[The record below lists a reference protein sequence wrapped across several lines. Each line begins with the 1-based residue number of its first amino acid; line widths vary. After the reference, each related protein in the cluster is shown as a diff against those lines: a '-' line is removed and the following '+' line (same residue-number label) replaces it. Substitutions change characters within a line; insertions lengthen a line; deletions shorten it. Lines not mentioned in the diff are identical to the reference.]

1 MIMLRKILFAASVSL
16 IATVSAHAACSYK
29 NEVPLKSLSA
39 GFEAWK
45 AVTSTMAECGNFQA
59 QLDQNFA
66 QKQMAALSATPA
78 LYQIGGVANETLVPV
93 LQEGLIRPLDG
104 LVAKYGQNLNEN
116 QLIKV
121 DGKIVA
127 IAMMVNAQHLVF
139 RQDILKE
146 LNIAVPKTYEEV
158 LAAAKQIKQA
168 KAVQYPLGGTF
179 KTGYDLGEEFVNMYL
194 GFGGTFFGD
203 GSAPAVNNET
213 GVKAVTML
221 KALTEYMDPEFLV
234 SDSTYVQQQF
244 QQGKIAIANLWASRA
259 GALNNATESK
269 VVGKIG
275 VAAAPSAVAGG
286 KPATTIW
293 WDGITI
299 ASHITDAQ
307 ADAAFR
313 LAMEGIKPDM
323 VKAHN
328 DAAVWLVKGYEPTPL
343 SKGAFDSAEAGAPP
357 YPASTALGILH
368 TALGNHLGDFLTG
381 KKTAEEALAD
391 VEAEYRTA
399 AKEKGI
405 IK

>member
-1 MIMLRKILFAASVSL
+1 MMRKILLAAGISL
-16 IATVSAHAACSYK
+16 LATVSAHAACSYK

-45 AVTSTMAECGNFQA
+45 AVSSTMAECGNYRA
-59 QLDQNFA
+59 ELDQNFA
-66 QKQMAALSATPA
+66 QKQMAAFSANPA

-93 LQEGLIRPLDG
+93 LQEGLIRPLDE

-127 IAMMVNAQHLVF
+127 VAMMVNAQHLVF
-139 RQDILKE
+139 RKDILE
-146 LNIAVPKTYEEV
+146 SLAISVPKTYDDV
-158 LAAAKQIKQA
+158 LAAAKKIKDA

-194 GFGGTFFGD
+194 GFGGEFFD
-203 GSAPAVNNET
+203 SHNVATVNNEK
-213 GVKAVTML
+213 GVKALNML
-221 KALTEYMDPEFLV
+221 KALSQYMDPEFLV

-259 GALNNATESK
+259 GALENASESK

-275 VAAAPSAVAGG
+275 VAAAPAAFVGG

-299 ASHITDAQ
+299 ASHIPDEQ

-313 LAMEGIKPDM
+313 LAMEGIKPEM
-323 VKAHN
+323 VKEHN
-328 DAAVWLVKGYEPTPL
+328 DAAVWLIKGYQPTPV
-343 SKGAFDSAEAGAPP
+343 SKGAFDSAEQGAPP

-381 KKTAEEALAD
+381 RKSAEDALSD
-391 VEAEYRTA
+391 VEAEYKTA
-399 AKEKGI
+399 AKEKGL

>member
-1 MIMLRKILFAASVSL
+1 MLRKIMLAAGISL
-16 IATVSAHAACSYK
+16 VAAVSAHAACSYK
-29 NEVPLKSLSA
+29 NETPLKSLSA

-45 AVTSTMAECGNFQA
+45 AVTATMAECGDFKA
-59 QLDQNFA
+59 ELDQNFA
-66 QKQMAALSATPA
+66 QKQMAAFAATPA

-93 LQEGLIRPLDG
+93 LQEGLIRPLDS
-104 LVAKYGQNLNEN
+104 LVAKYGQNLNDN

-127 IAMMVNAQHLVF
+127 VAMMVNAQHLVF
-139 RQDILKE
+139 RKDILKD
-146 LNIAVPKTYEEV
+146 LNIEVPKTYDDV
-158 LAAAKQIKQA
+158 LAAAKKIKESNV
-168 KAVQYPLGGTF
+168 VQYPLGGTF

-194 GFGGTFFGD
+194 GFGGSFFGAD
-203 GSAPAVNNET
+203 NMATVNNEQ
-213 GVKAVTML
+213 GIKALTTL
-221 KALTEYMDPEFLV
+221 KALSEYMDPEFLV

-244 QQGKIAIANLWASRA
+244 QQGKVAIANLWASRA
-259 GALNNATESK
+259 GALEDPKESK

-275 VAAAPSAVAGG
+275 VAAAPAAYPGG

-299 ASHITDAQ
+299 ASHISDEE

-328 DAAVWLVKGYEPTPL
+328 DAAVWLIKGYQPTAI
-343 SKGAFDSAEAGAPP
+343 SKGAFDSAEAGAPA

-391 VEAEYRTA
+391 VEAEYKTG
-399 AKEKGI
+399 AKEKGL